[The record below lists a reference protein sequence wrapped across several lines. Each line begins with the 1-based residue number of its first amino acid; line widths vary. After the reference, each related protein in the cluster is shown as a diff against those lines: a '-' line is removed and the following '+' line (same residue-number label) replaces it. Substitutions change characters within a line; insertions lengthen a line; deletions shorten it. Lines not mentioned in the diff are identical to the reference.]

1 MFTLSSCP
9 KPNMPIA
16 AIATP
21 VGIGALAV
29 IRISGE
35 GVFDIAHQIFRKKN
49 NPKFQFTQSKGFT
62 AHFGTVHDHEGLIDE
77 VVAIVFRSPNSFT
90 MEDMVEFS
98 CHGGPVV
105 VKYLLKVLLDK
116 GCRLAEPGE
125 FTYRAFL
132 NGRIDLLQA
141 EAIGD
146 MIHARSESAFRAAV
160 TQMQGTFS
168 MKLNAMREQLL
179 HLCSIMEVELDFSEE
194 DIEVQSRSQLRE
206 KLEDLQKELRYLID
220 SYQHGRIL
228 KEGIATVIVGIPNA
242 GKSTLLNKLLG
253 EERSIVNHMPGTTRD
268 YIEECFFYNN
278 KMFRLTDTAGLRE
291 VAEEIEYE
299 GVQRSYKKIS
309 ESDLIVYLVD
319 LTLDEYKEEIT
330 RICNFLNEYPHAQL
344 IVAANKIDIAS
355 ESSKKIQRLYNATGC
370 EVCGI
375 SALKGEGL
383 ETLKY
388 MISNI
393 VEGLDQLHEASVLVT
408 SLRHYEALSNAS
420 GGIKHACELIN
431 SQSDTELIAF
441 ELRSALYYIGEITGK
456 VINDDIL
463 KKIFEQFCIGK

>member
-1 MFTLSSCP
+1 
-9 KPNMPIA
+9 MPIA